1 MSDSKRPYVETKG
14 LQVKGATI
22 AKDTGGSSLGGVSN
36 TVDSSEM
43 IESSNLSEDLDSS
56 ASSGDKTS
64 TTFSPVHKSQKNKNS
79 SSQSQHGLH
88 HESELEEEEEEEE
101 EDDDDEKKKKEKVSM
116 CMFHSQLSRIFIS
129 YLTTSLS
136 NLII

>member
-14 LQVKGATI
+14 LQVKGSII
-22 AKDTGGSSLGGVSN
+22 AKDTGGSSLGVVSN
-36 TVDSSEM
+36 AVDSSEM
-43 IESSNLSEDLDSS
+43 IENSNLSEDLDSS
-56 ASSGDKTS
+56 ASSGDKNS
-64 TTFSPVHKSQKNKNS
+64 TTFSPVHKSQKTENS
-79 SSQSQHGLH
+79 SSQSQHGLR
-88 HESELEEEEEEEE
+88 HESELEEEEEEE

>member
-14 LQVKGATI
+14 LQVKGSII
-22 AKDTGGSSLGGVSN
+22 AKDTGGSSLGVVSN
-36 TVDSSEM
+36 AVDSSEM
-43 IESSNLSEDLDSS
+43 IENSNSSEYLDGSG
-56 ASSGDKTS
+56 SSGDSKK
-64 TTFSPVHKSQKNKNS
+64 HNRQKKKKS
-79 SSQSQHGLH
+79 SSPTFQEQHGIPLG
-88 HESELEEEEEEEE
+88 
-101 EDDDDEKKKKEKVSM
+101 KKEKVSM